1 MAFSLSSQNVPQY
14 LLDLGLCTQEDLG
27 NLKIEPKHLKNFNLL
42 VSLRD
47 RQKLL
52 VKQERRGQDG
62 QTANEFFNEWQFH
75 QLLQNFPELSLLAAS
90 VSEVAHFDE
99 TDSIMIYDYLVDYE
113 DLEAFYARQEHL
125 FPTIIAASI
134 GKILAT
140 LHRETLNRQACCEF
154 ISQTPEGKNRI
165 VFGNPAQPMERIAPE
180 IFGMAAPDHLKFFAL
195 YQRYDSL
202 EAAIVKLNDHW
213 QPCCVVHNDLKFNNI
228 LLHKEWAQYNST
240 SPILNEGV
248 IRLIDWER
256 CGWGD
261 PICDLASM
269 LSNYLLVWLGS
280 MVVDSSINLEE
291 SLRLART
298 PLELLQPSIT
308 TLTQTYL
315 SHFPEILEHRHDF
328 LERLVQFTGLA
339 LLTQVRGRLE
349 YQKILGNTGICMLQ
363 VAKSLLCRPE
373 QSVFSIFGMSE
384 AELLNLS
391 VAA

>member
-1 MAFSLSSQNVPQY
+1 MAFSLSSHNVSQY
-14 LLDLGLCTQEDLG
+14 LLASGLCNQSDLES
-27 NLKIEPKHLKNFNLL
+27 LKIEPKHLKNFNLL
-42 VSLRD
+42 VSLPD
-47 RQKLL
+47 RRKLL
-52 VKQERRGQDG
+52 VKQERHGQNG

-75 QLLQNFPELSLLAAS
+75 QLLQAFPELGNLATS
-90 VSEVAHFDE
+90 VSQVAHFDQ
-99 TDSIMIYDYLVDYE
+99 THSIMVYNYLLDYE

-125 FPTIIAASI
+125 FPSMIATSI
-134 GKILAT
+134 GTILAT
-140 LHRETLNRQACCEF
+140 LHRETFNRQGCHEF
-154 ISQTPEGKNRI
+154 IAQTPAGQNRV
-165 VFGNPAQPMERIAPE
+165 VFGNPAQPMERIGPE
-180 IFGMAAPDHLKFFAL
+180 IFGLATPDHLKFFAL

-202 EAAIVKLNDHW
+202 EAAIIKLNEHW
-213 QPCCVVHNDLKFNNI
+213 QPCCIVHNDLKFNNI
-228 LLHKEWAQYNST
+228 LLHKEWAQSEPAST
-240 SPILNEGV
+240 TLQEGK

-261 PICDLASM
+261 PVCDLGSI
-269 LSNYLLVWLGS
+269 LSNYLLIWLGS
-280 MVVDSSINLEE
+280 LVVDSSIQLEE

-315 SHFPEILEHRHDF
+315 SHFPELLQHRPDF
-328 LERLVQFTGLA
+328 LERLVQYTGLA

-373 QSVFSIFGMSE
+373 QSIVSVFGMSK

>member
-14 LLDLGLCTQEDLG
+14 LLASNLCTQSAIES
-27 NLKIEPKHLKNFNLL
+27 LKIEPKHLKNFNLL
-42 VSLRD
+42 VSLSDD
-47 RQKLL
+47 RKLL
-52 VKQERRGQDG
+52 VKQERQGQNG
-62 QTANEFFNEWQFH
+62 QTANEFLNEWQFH
-75 QLLQNFPELSLLAAS
+75 QLLQAFPELDNLVAS
-90 VSEVAHFDE
+90 VSEVAHFDQ
-99 TDSIMIYDYLVDYE
+99 TNSIMVYNYLLDYE

-125 FPTIIAASI
+125 FPSTIAASI
-134 GKILAT
+134 GTILAT
-140 LHRETLNRQACCEF
+140 LHRKTFNRQDCREF
-154 ISQTPEGKNRI
+154 IDQTPAGQNRV
-165 VFGNPAQPMERIAPE
+165 VFGNPAQPMERIEPE
-180 IFGMAAPDHLKFFAL
+180 IFGLATPDHLKFFAL

-202 EAAIVKLNDHW
+202 EAAIVKLNEHW
-213 QPCCVVHNDLKFNNI
+213 QPCCIVHNDLKFNNI
-228 LLHKEWAQYNST
+228 LLHQDWMQYEPGST
-240 SPILNEGV
+240 TLQDGR

-261 PICDLASM
+261 PLCDLGSI
-269 LSNYLLVWLGS
+269 LSNYLLIWLGS
-280 MVVDSSINLEE
+280 LVVDSSIQLEE

-308 TLTQTYL
+308 TLIQTYL
-315 SHFPEILEHRHDF
+315 SHFPEVQRRPDF
-328 LERLVQFTGLA
+328 LERLVQYTGLA

-373 QSVFSIFGMSE
+373 QSIVSIFGRSK

>member
-1 MAFSLSSQNVPQY
+1 MAFSLNSQNVPQY
-14 LLDLGLCTQEDLG
+14 LLDSGLCNQADLG
-27 NLKIEPKHLKNFNLL
+27 DLKIEPKHLKNFNLL
-42 VSLRD
+42 ISLPNRH
-47 RQKLL
+47 KLL
-52 VKQERRGQDG
+52 VKQERRGQNG

-75 QLLQNFPELSLLAAS
+75 QLLQKFPELGALTAS
-90 VSEVAHFDE
+90 VSEVVHFDQ
-99 TDSIMIYDYLVDYE
+99 TNSIMIYDYLLDYE
-113 DLEAFYARQEHL
+113 DLEVFYARQEHL
-125 FPTIIAASI
+125 FPTIIAALT
-134 GKILAT
+134 GKILAA
-140 LHRETLNRQACCEF
+140 LHRQTLNHEACHEF
-154 ISQTPEGKNRI
+154 ISQPSEDKHHV
-165 VFGNPAQPMERIAPE
+165 VFGNPAKPMERIAPE
-180 IFGMAAPDHLKFFAL
+180 IFGLAAPDHIKFFAL

-202 EAAIVKLNDHW
+202 EAAIVQLNTHW

-228 LLHKEWAQYNST
+228 LLHEQWAQSDST
-240 SPILNEGV
+240 GPNQSM

-261 PICDLASM
+261 PICDLAS
-269 LSNYLLVWLGS
+269 LISNYLLVWLGS

-308 TLTQTYL
+308 ALTQTYL
-315 SHFPEILEHRHDF
+315 SHFPEILEQRQDF

-373 QSVFSIFGMSE
+373 QSVVSIFGLSE

-391 VAA
+391 LVA